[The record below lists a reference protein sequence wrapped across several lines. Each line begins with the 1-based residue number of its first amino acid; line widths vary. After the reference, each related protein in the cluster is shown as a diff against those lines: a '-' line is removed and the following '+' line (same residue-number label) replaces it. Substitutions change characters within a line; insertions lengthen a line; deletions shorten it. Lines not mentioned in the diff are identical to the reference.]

1 MTSKPAGET
10 RKIVLLGSTGSIGT
24 QTLDVLDR
32 LREAGIPSEVVG
44 LAAGTNVERLSE
56 QIHRYRPRIVSIGS
70 DEAATRL
77 RKRHRDVEVA
87 SGATGLTRLAGL
99 EDADVVVNALV
110 GAAGLAPTLEALDRG
125 KLVALAN
132 KESLVIGG
140 ELVRRSLRTHGG
152 SLLPIDSEH
161 NALLQCLQAGR
172 RNEVKRLILTASGG
186 PFLDTPQ
193 DALDEVTPSEA
204 LRHPNWSM
212 GKRITIDSATMV
224 NKGLEVIEAHYLFD
238 LPYEQ
243 IDVVVHPE
251 SIIHSLV
258 EYHDGSIL
266 AELASPDMRIPI
278 QYALTYPERL
288 ETALPRLDL
297 ARAATLHLDPLEHGR
312 FPAFDTVL
320 AAAEKGGTAPAAVN
334 AADEVLVERFLNG
347 EIGFRGIPLGLRH
360 VLDAW
365 EHVQRP
371 AEAELDLERLLH
383 VDTWARA
390 TARGLTNL

>member
-1 MTSKPAGET
+1 MTRKPAGEA
-10 RKIVLLGSTGSIGT
+10 RRIVLLGSTGSIGT

-32 LREAGIPSEVVG
+32 LREAGIASEVVA
-44 LAAGTNVERLSE
+44 LAAGMNVDRLSE
-56 QIHRYRPRIVSIGS
+56 QIRTYRPQIVSIGS
-70 DEAATRL
+70 DEAAMRL
-77 RKRHRDVEVA
+77 RKRHRDVEVV
-87 SGATGLTRLAGL
+87 SGTAGLARLAAL
-99 EDADVVVNALV
+99 KDADVVINALV

-140 ELVRRSLRTHGG
+140 ELARRSLREHGG

-161 NALLQCLQAGR
+161 NALLQCLQAGT

-186 PFLDTPQ
+186 PFRNTPQ
-193 DALDEVTPSEA
+193 DHLDKVTPSEA

-224 NKGLEVIEAHYLFD
+224 NKGLEVIEAHYLFG

-288 ETALPRLDL
+288 ETDLPRLDL
-297 ARAATLHLDPLEHGR
+297 ARAATLHLDPLEQGR
-312 FPAFDTVL
+312 FAAFDTVL
-320 AAAEKGGTAPAAVN
+320 AAARKGGTAPAAVN
-334 AADEVLVERFLNG
+334 AADEVLVDRFLNG
-347 EIGFRGIPLGLRH
+347 EIGFRGIPLGLRQ

-365 EHVQRP
+365 EHVQQP
-371 AEAELDLERLLH
+371 AETDLDLERLLD

-390 TARGLTNL
+390 TARNLTNL